1 MDTLDLIKKYGIS
14 IRQIPFEIKEA
25 IRVDFDKNQEFVQG
39 KNAQI
44 KELVIRHNVSEK
56 EWEHFHKQRNF
67 SKYVRY
73 RNNSIFEDFYIIVKV
88 PEAAGKWMAKVVK
101 HNDTLVRWNITTDN
115 LSDTLEESVR
125 KVVDA
130 IENQ

>member
-25 IRVDFDKNQEFVQG
+25 VRLDFKPNEQYARD

-44 KELVIRHNVSEK
+44 KELVLRCNVSPK

-67 SKYVRY
+67 SKHVRY
-73 RNNSIFEDFYIIVKV
+73 RNNTIFEDFYIIVKV

-101 HNDTLVRWNITTDN
+101 HNDALVRWNIKTDN
-115 LSDTLEESVR
+115 LSDTLEEAVR